1 MIKIVSFSGGLGNQL
16 FQYLLV
22 VYLRECGH
30 QVYGYYNRK
39 WLIGHNGLEVN
50 NVFDIYLPKT
60 NFIVN
65 ALVKVIRV
73 LRCLG
78 FKKYVATD
86 TYDNPIAI
94 FYDGYWQDQK
104 YFNIIDSK
112 LSFKKFD
119 LSAENKSIL
128 SKIKSNISVA
138 LHIRC
143 GDYLSSSNVEIYGGV
158 CTKEYYEIVVLL
170 ICI

>member
-94 FYDGYWQDQK
+94 FYDGYCQDQK
-104 YFNIIDSK
+104 YFNIVSY
-112 LSFKKFD
+112 L
-119 LSAENKSIL
+119 LKS
-128 SKIKSNISVA
+128 
-138 LHIRC
+138 
-143 GDYLSSSNVEIYGGV
+143 
-158 CTKEYYEIVVLL
+158 L
-170 ICI
+170 ICQQKTNQFCRRLNQIYLLLCILGVVTTYLPQM

>member
-1 MIKIVSFSGGLGNQL
+1 M
-16 FQYLLV
+16 
-22 VYLRECGH
+22 
-30 QVYGYYNRK
+30 
-39 WLIGHNGLEVN
+39 N
-50 NVFDIYLPKT
+50 NVLDIYLPKT

-86 TYDNPIAI
+86 TYNNPIAI

-119 LSAENKSIL
+119 LSAENKSIYRRL
-128 SKIKSNISVA
+128 NQYICCFCILGVVTT
-138 LHIRC
+138 
-143 GDYLSSSNVEIYGGV
+143 YLPQM
-158 CTKEYYEIVVLL
+158 
-170 ICI
+170 

>member
-94 FYDGYWQDQK
+94 FMMVIGK
-104 YFNIIDSK
+104 I
-112 LSFKKFD
+112 
-119 LSAENKSIL
+119 KSIL
-128 SKIKSNISVA
+128 I
-138 LHIRC
+138 L
-143 GDYLSSSNVEIYGGV
+143 
-158 CTKEYYEIVVLL
+158 
-170 ICI
+170 

>member
-65 ALVKVIRV
+65 ALVKVIV
-73 LRCLG
+73 
-78 FKKYVATD
+78 F
-86 TYDNPIAI
+86 
-94 FYDGYWQDQK
+94 
-104 YFNIIDSK
+104 
-112 LSFKKFD
+112 
-119 LSAENKSIL
+119 
-128 SKIKSNISVA
+128 
-138 LHIRC
+138 
-143 GDYLSSSNVEIYGGV
+143 
-158 CTKEYYEIVVLL
+158 
-170 ICI
+170 